1 MWKVNAGRRS
11 VFASEFLNRNTAA
24 IGWAE
29 AGDYTDVASKDE
41 LFRRVKAAYTDWT
54 DRQIE
59 VGVGQMWRFLRV
71 VRVGDTVLTYDPAT
85 RLYHLGR
92 IDGEPK
98 YRPDDIPSLPVQRAV
113 TWTGSVSRDDLS
125 SRAKGKLGAILTLF
139 RVEEQTARELEAI
152 AGGGPTPSRMFEGDW
167 QEDEGDSDPSAD
179 PFDNLQ
185 EQAIERIKDRL
196 LSLDWDEM
204 QEMVASLLR
213 ALGYRTLVSPAGP
226 DRGKDIVASKDGFGF
241 EPPRIVVEVKHRR
254 GPMGAPEIR
263 AFLGGR
269 HAQDKGLYVSTGGFT
284 REAYFEAERA
294 STVTHLMTLD
304 DLARALTENY
314 DKLDERGRALLPLV
328 RVYWPA

>member
-11 VFASEFLNRNTAA
+11 VFASEFLNRNVVA
-24 IGWAE
+24 IGWVE
-29 AGDYTDVASKDE
+29 AGDYVSCRSKEE
-41 LFRRVKAAYTDWT
+41 LFSRVKAAYPDRS
-54 DRQIE
+54 DRQNE
-59 VGVGQMWRFLRV
+59 VGAGQIWRFLRV
-71 VRVGDTVLTYDPAT
+71 IRQGDSVLTYDPAT

-92 IDGEPK
+92 IEGEAK
-98 YRPDDIPSLPVQRAV
+98 YRPDDIPSLPVQRTV
-113 TWTGSVSRDDLS
+113 TWHASVSRDDLS
-125 SRAKGKLGAILTLF
+125 QRAKGKLGAILTLF
-139 RVEEQTARELEAI
+139 LVEGQTANELESI
-152 AGGGPTPSRMFEGDW
+152 ASGRATEPTTESGLR
-167 QEDEGDSDPSAD
+167 EDDDDVESVAD
-179 PFDNLQ
+179 PLDNLQ
-185 EQAIERIKDRL
+185 EQAIERAKDRL

-204 QEMVASLLR
+204 QEIVASLLR

-254 GPMGAPEIR
+254 GAMGAPEIR

-269 HAQDKGLYVSTGGFT
+269 HAEDRGLYVSTGGFT

-304 DLARALTENY
+304 DLARALTDNY

>member
-11 VFASEFLNRNTAA
+11 VFASEFLNRSIVA

-29 AGDYTDVASKDE
+29 AGDYTSARSKEE
-41 LFRRVKAAYTDWT
+41 LQGRVKSAYPDWT
-54 DRQIE
+54 DRQVE
-59 VGVGQMWRFLRV
+59 VSVGQIWRFLRDI
-71 VRVGDTVLTYDPAT
+71 RTGDNVLTYDPST
-85 RLYHLGR
+85 RFYHLGQVA
-92 IDGEPK
+92 GEARYEPGA
-98 YRPDDIPSLPVQRAV
+98 IPSLPVQRSV
-113 TWTGSVSRDDLS
+113 TWRTSVSRDNLS
-125 SRAKGKLGAILTLF
+125 VRAKGRLGAILTLF
-139 RVEEQTARELEAI
+139 LVEDQTAKELESI
-152 AGGGPTPSRMFEGDW
+152 ASGSRPAHDDGKNSEFLAND
-167 QEDEGDSDPSAD
+167 DPESLAD
-179 PFDNLQ
+179 PLDNLQ

-213 ALGYRTLVSPAGP
+213 ALGYRTLVSPSGP

-269 HAQDKGLYVSTGGFT
+269 HSEDRGLYVSTGGFT
-284 REAYFEAERA
+284 REAHFEAERA

-304 DLARALTENY
+304 DLARALTQNY
-314 DKLDERGRALLPLV
+314 EALDERRRALLPLV
-328 RVYWPA
+328 RLYWPA